1 MAGKILKLKLWF
13 DFGGN
18 FGFIP
23 SDIVF
28 ICLPIYHIHV
38 VFDDQGFQ
46 TLRLEVGID
55 LNDASPLL

>member
-46 TLRLEVGID
+46 TLRLEVSH
-55 LNDASPLL
+55 L